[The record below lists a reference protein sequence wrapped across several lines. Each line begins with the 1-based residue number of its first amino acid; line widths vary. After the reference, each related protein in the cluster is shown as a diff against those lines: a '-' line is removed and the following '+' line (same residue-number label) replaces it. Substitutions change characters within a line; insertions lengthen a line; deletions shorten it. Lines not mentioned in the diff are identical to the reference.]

1 MKVKIEWNRRNIL
14 IALAVLAGAILIF
27 SGMTEVLSL
36 ALFGGV
42 GWNLR
47 RLTRQRKRMDDAVGE
62 IKRTIESAKEYS
74 GKVDEE
80 VKMAYE
86 KISGMDL
93 DDLIDAANER
103 ERRRGNTT
111 IR

>member
-1 MKVKIEWNRRNIL
+1 MRKWKRLAAIGVLLTALLIL
-14 IALAVLAGAILIF
+14 LFWSGILGGETLALLGVLAAGGAKLT
-27 SGMTEVLSL
+27 SARKKTDK
-36 ALFGGV
+36 
-42 GWNLR
+42 
-47 RLTRQRKRMDDAVGE
+47 RLDETK
-62 IKRTIESAKEYS
+62 KTIESAKDLS
-74 GKVDEE
+74 TRTDEE

-93 DDLIDAANER
+93 ADLIDIANER

>member
-1 MKVKIEWNRRNIL
+1 MRVKIEWARRNIL
-14 IALAVLAGAILIF
+14 IALAVVAGAILIV
-27 SGMTEVLSL
+27 SGMTE
-36 ALFGGV
+36 ALLLGLCGGV

-47 RLTRQRKRMDDAVGE
+47 RLTRQRKRMDEGVGE

-93 DDLIDAANER
+93 ADLIDIANER

>member
-1 MKVKIEWNRRNIL
+1 M
-14 IALAVLAGAILIF
+14 IF

-36 ALFGGV
+36 ALFGGA
-42 GWNLR
+42 GLSLR
-47 RLTRQRKRMDDAVGE
+47 RLTKQRKRMDDAVGE

-80 VKMAYE
+80 VKQAYE
-86 KISGMDL
+86 KISGMDI
-93 DDLIDAANER
+93 DSLIDAANKRER
-103 ERRRGNTT
+103 ERNTT

>member
-1 MKVKIEWNRRNIL
+1 LKVKIEWNRRNIL
-14 IALAVLAGAILIF
+14 IALAIVAGAILIV
-27 SGMTEVLSL
+27 SGMTEALWL
-36 ALFGGV
+36 ALFGGA
-42 GWNLR
+42 GLSLR
-47 RLTRQRKRMDDAVGE
+47 RLTRQRKKVDEAADE